1 MMTGN
6 ENCRRRYGFNAIEL
20 VVVILLIFAVLGVVV
35 VILPK
40 RRSPST
46 SQSMNNLMQLALA
59 SNNANAQYKRLPP
72 AFDQFGPVKFSASV
86 HVHLLPYVEEDKLY
100 KMYLD
105 QGGKGNWDGFV
116 IRPFVCPV
124 DFTRTNNGA
133 GVQNFA
139 ANLRAFSDKGRET
152 KFDANMPALA
162 AIEPSD
168 ASMPKSFPD
177 GTSNTI
183 LFTTKY
189 ANCKDGGSRFVAV
202 PNSSYAA
209 FFGQNAALVS
219 AEATDPG
226 ATFQLQ
232 PTADECLI
240 QPLMPQTMWQEYI
253 LTGMADGSVRTINS
267 TVSPRTWNLLVQP
280 NDDQIIPTDWQ

>member
-1 MMTGN
+1 MMTEN
-6 ENCRRRYGFNAIEL
+6 ENRRRRYGFNAIEL
-20 VVVILLIFAVLGVVV
+20 VVVILLIFAVLGVIV

-40 RRSPST
+40 RSSPRWM
-46 SQSMNNLMQLALA
+46 QSMNHLKMLSLA

-72 AFDQFGPVKFSASV
+72 AFDQFGPMKFPASV
-86 HVHLLPYVEEDKLY
+86 HVYLLPYLEEDKLH
-100 KMYLD
+100 KMYLA

-124 DFTRTNNGA
+124 DFSQTNNGA
-133 GVQNFA
+133 GIQNFA
-139 ANLRAFSDKGRET
+139 ANLRVFSDKGRET

-162 AIEPSD
+162 GIEPSD

-189 ANCKDGGSRFVAV
+189 ANCKDGGSRFAAA
-202 PNSSYAA
+202 PDSSFAA

-219 AEATDPG
+219 ADATDPG

-240 QPLMPQTMWQEYI
+240 QPLLPQTMWQEFI

-280 NDDQIIPTDWQ
+280 NDDLIIPIDWQ